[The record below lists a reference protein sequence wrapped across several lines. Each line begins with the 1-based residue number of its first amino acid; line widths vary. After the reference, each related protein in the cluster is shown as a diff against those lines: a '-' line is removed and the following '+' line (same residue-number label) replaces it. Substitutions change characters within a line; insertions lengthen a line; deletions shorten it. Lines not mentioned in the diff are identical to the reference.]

1 MPYLRTFLIIM
12 RLIICICLALS
23 TFSSFSQSKVEGTEL
38 GIDGF
43 FGASSFGGSFGVG
56 VKYGFLLNENL
67 IVGPSIRYQRYW
79 ANSINTTATY
89 AHNTYGLGG
98 FVHMRFGNALFVG
111 TEIEFMRI
119 PYNPYFA
126 MPNGQRIAPAAF
138 VGGGFSREFNESV
151 RINAGVFYD
160 LIDSPASPFR
170 QGYFMKRANGSFIP
184 LIYRIAFFFPLS

>member
-1 MPYLRTFLIIM
+1 M
-12 RLIICICLALS
+12 RIIICICLALS
-23 TFSSFSQSKVEGTEL
+23 TFSSYSQTKVDGTEL

-56 VKYGFLLNENL
+56 VKYGFVFRQNL

-79 ANSINTTATY
+79 TNNYNTSTKFGY
-89 AHNTYGLGG
+89 NTYGLGG
-98 FVHMRFGNALFVG
+98 FFHARFGNALFLG
-111 TEIEFMRI
+111 AELEFMKS
-119 PYNPYFA
+119 PFNPYGGIS
-126 MPNGQRIAPAAF
+126 NGSKIAPALF

-160 LIDSPASPFR
+160 VIDSPMSPFR